1 MPVTFTSVASVNC
14 SLPDNIT
21 VKPVERA
28 RIRNTPPSEGKAKG
42 ARRDPRRAVELRA
55 FARLGDDKSIELTI
69 LDLSYDGCRVEA
81 PVAFLPK
88 TQLKLSVPRLG
99 ELSAEVR
106 WCDGNIAG
114 LCFTTEALE
123 PAQPQKPRSHERVTI
138 DGQISLRRPG
148 RQQFQGRVFD
158 MTPSGCKVE
167 FIERPKVGDII
178 WAKFQGLD
186 ALEAEVRWVDG
197 YYGGVEFKRPIYAA
211 VFDLLLVRIG
221 KL

>member
-1 MPVTFTSVASVNC
+1 M
-14 SLPDNIT
+14 
-21 VKPVERA
+21 ERA
-28 RIRNTPPSEGKAKG
+28 RMNTKPRTNEDEKA

-55 FARLGDDKSIELTI
+55 FARLNGDQSIELTI

-81 PVAFLPK
+81 PVTFLPN

-99 ELSAEVR
+99 ELRAEVR
-106 WCDGNIAG
+106 WCEGNIAG
-114 LCFTTEALE
+114 LCFTSEALQT
-123 PAQPQKPRSHERVTI
+123 ARPQKPRGLERVTI
-138 DGQISLRRPG
+138 DGQISLRRAG
-148 RQQFQGRVFD
+148 RQQFQCRVFD

-167 FIERPKVGDII
+167 FIERPKVGDTI

-186 ALEAEVRWVDG
+186 ALEADVRWVDG
-197 YYGGVEFKRPIYAA
+197 FYGGVKFKRQIYPA